1 MWCCLLL
8 RPTVSRTE
16 GTAERGLF
24 KMVWFLRAQQSKHVL
39 LKSYHRSKTWVLFSV
54 AETQRSVSAASDV
67 WADIQCRIQTE
78 CKSSGW
84 FTNAPHCLSLQKS
97 LFFLCDCWHALDQIS
112 CRIVFTSGFSFT
124 LLPQSWEHGSSQATD
139 VVKTVFPISATE
151 LCSSS
156 RVFITSVF
164 LTVSGCAT
172 VASYF
177 LLITRCS
184 WALIFVPWRSL

>member
-24 KMVWFLRAQQSKHVL
+24 KTVWFLRAQQSKHVL

-97 LFFLCDCWHALDQIS
+97 LFFSVTAGTHWTRYHAES
-112 CRIVFTSGFSFT
+112 FSPVGFP
-124 LLPQSWEHGSSQATD
+124 LLFCHRAENMEAVRQQMSLGQCFPSQPQSSVAPPECSSQ
-139 VVKTVFPISATE
+139 VFFSQ
-151 LCSSS
+151 
-156 RVFITSVF
+156 SVAVPQ
-164 LTVSGCAT
+164 LH
-172 VASYF
+172 
-177 LLITRCS
+177 
-184 WALIFVPWRSL
+184 LIFF